1 MSMLRRVVVQGRS
14 MEPTLRAGQR
24 LLVSSWGMPRRGDL
38 VVVQHPRLDI
48 RVVKRL
54 VGLPGDRWHG
64 RVLGPDEFAVAGD
77 NPAASTDSAPA
88 QTCLFG

>member
-1 MSMLRRVVVQGRS
+1 
-14 MEPTLRAGQR
+14 
-24 LLVSSWGMPRRGDL
+24 

-77 NPAASTDSAPA
+77 NPAASTDSAHWGPVPRGA
-88 QTCLFG
+88 VRGRVVWSYSPWRSIDVRHSCFSTRSAHGSQR